1 MIKQLDL
8 LILDNLRY
16 KIDKKTEEF
25 LISLSNPFHDP
36 QYHFLSKRITNI
48 PNFPYYFENKGL
60 NSMTIYTDFVN
71 LNDKIFNNNT
81 QHNKNNIIK
90 IIEKLRPKII
100 FLRDYSVINQY
111 QLGEI
116 YNLNY
121 KKKIFTSI
129 GFPLPSKSFYKY
141 FDKIYFRNT
150 NVLDRQGSYAKEYKL
165 IFHSFNEKILEKIK
179 IKNLE
184 DRKINLSFCGS
195 VQSNSALH
203 HFRRYHTIIKLLEQK
218 INIDLFLKEDNS
230 FEHYMRFFNYL
241 IYKIFGKKYFISYKT
256 LELIG
261 KLIKNTLNKK
271 YKVFFKI
278 AKDQRLIEDRKFPL
292 YKGPIK
298 FLFPFKTKKPI
309 YAEDYYS
316 VINNSKVSLN
326 IHNDTDHKK
335 FGFNIRNFEITGLKS
350 CLLVENGNQINE
362 VFIKD
367 KDLITYDN
375 NEDLM
380 EKIRF
385 LEKNKKFAEEIALN
399 GHKKTINF
407 HTHKLRSEQFLK
419 DFLNYL

>member
-8 LILDNLRY
+8 VILDNLRY
-16 KIDKKTEEF
+16 KLDNKKEKF
-25 LISLSNPFHDP
+25 LLNLDNPFYNP
-36 QYHFLSKRITNI
+36 QYYFLSKRITNI
-48 PNFPYYFENKGL
+48 PNFPYYFREKGFNAL
-60 NSMTIYTDFVN
+60 TIYTDFVS
-71 LNDKIFNNNT
+71 LNDRIFNNT
-81 QHNKNNIIK
+81 QENKNNIVK

-100 FLRDYSVINQY
+100 FLRDYSVINQS
-111 QLGEI
+111 QLREI

-150 NVLDRQGSYAKEYKL
+150 NVLNRQGSHAKEYKL
-165 IFHSFNEKILEKIK
+165 IFHSFNEEILEEIK
-179 IKNLE
+179 IKDFE

-203 HFRRYHTIIKLLEQK
+203 HFKRYHTIIKLLEKK
-218 INIDLFLKEDNS
+218 IDIDLYLKEDNS

-241 IYKIFGKKYFISYKT
+241 IYRIFKKKYFISYNT

-261 KLIKNTLNKK
+261 KLVKKILNKK
-271 YKVFFKI
+271 YKIFFKI
-278 AKDQRLIEDRKFPL
+278 AKDQKLIEGRKFPL

-298 FLFPFKTKKPI
+298 FFFPFKTNKPI

-316 VINNSKVSLN
+316 LINNSKISLN
-326 IHNDTDHKK
+326 IHNDTDNKK
-335 FGFNIRNFEITGLKS
+335 FGYNIRNFEITGLKS
-350 CLLVENGNQINE
+350 CLLVENGNQIDQ

-367 KDLITYDN
+367 KELVTYDN
-375 NEDLM
+375 NEDLI
-380 EKIRF
+380 EKINY
-385 LEKNKKFAEEIALN
+385 LKKNKKFAEEIALN

-407 HTHKLRSEQFLK
+407 HTHKLRSEEFLK